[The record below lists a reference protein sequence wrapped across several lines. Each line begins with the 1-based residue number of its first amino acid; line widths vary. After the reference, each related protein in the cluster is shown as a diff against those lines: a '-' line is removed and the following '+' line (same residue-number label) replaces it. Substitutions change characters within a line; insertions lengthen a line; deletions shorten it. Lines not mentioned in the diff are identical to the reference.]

1 MSDIHDCEGNSHA
14 AAPVR
19 LISTPGQRRLVVLNL
34 RGALDGMDAVQ
45 PYGDPLLRTLRST
58 LSVGPQGGAHD
69 LDGFFALH
77 PKLGALMPL
86 WEAGELAFAHAVAT
100 PYRDKRSHFDGGDI
114 LEAGTASRDRPDL
127 TVRSGWLN
135 RLAATI
141 PGAMEVIPFACST
154 MTPIIARGDAP
165 FLTWT
170 PATDL
175 GLSPDDVTLMQ
186 HIYEPDPQLSAA
198 LEQAIAA
205 DLLIP
210 PIRSGREDASAIAA
224 HLTNGGGIAV
234 ASIGGWDTHGSQAD
248 TLAKKLPDVA
258 DFVLTIK
265 AGMSP
270 EAWGSTVICVV
281 TEFGRTARQNGSGG
295 TDHGTGSVAMFAGGA
310 VAGGKVYGQWPGLDN
325 LYADRDLLPTS
336 DVRAWLGAVVHAH
349 MGVSRSA
356 VEGIVFP
363 GVTLDGCPL

>member
-1 MSDIHDCEGNSHA
+1 MSAAVDCEGNSHA
-14 AAPVR
+14 ADPVR
-19 LISTPGQRRLVVLNL
+19 MISTPGNRRMVVLNL

-58 LSVGPQGGAHD
+58 LSVGPAGGAHD

-86 WEAGELAFAHAVAT
+86 WEAGELAFAHATAT
-100 PYRDKRSHFDGGDI
+100 PYRDKRSHFDAGDI
-114 LEAGTASRDRPDL
+114 LEAGTTSRDRPDL
-127 TVRSGWLN
+127 NVRSGWLN

-141 PGAMEVIPFACST
+141 PGAMEVMPFACST
-154 MTPIIARGDAP
+154 MTPKIARGDAP

-170 PATDL
+170 PSTDL
-175 GLSPDDVTLMQ
+175 GLSHDDVTLMQ
-186 HIYEPDPQLSAA
+186 HVYAPDPQLSAA
-198 LEQAIAA
+198 LDQAIEA

-210 PIRSGREDASAIAA
+210 PVKSGQQDASAIAA
-224 HLTNGGGIAV
+224 HLTKGGGVAV
-234 ASIGGWDTHGSQAD
+234 ASSGGWDTHGAQAE
-248 TLAKKLPDVA
+248 TLAGKLPEVA
-258 DFVLTIK
+258 NFILTVK

-270 EAWGSTVICVV
+270 EAWGNTVICVV

-310 VAGGKVYGQWPGLDN
+310 VAGGKVYGQWPGLGN

-356 VEGIVFP
+356 VEEIVFP
-363 GVTLDGCPL
+363 GVTLAGCPV